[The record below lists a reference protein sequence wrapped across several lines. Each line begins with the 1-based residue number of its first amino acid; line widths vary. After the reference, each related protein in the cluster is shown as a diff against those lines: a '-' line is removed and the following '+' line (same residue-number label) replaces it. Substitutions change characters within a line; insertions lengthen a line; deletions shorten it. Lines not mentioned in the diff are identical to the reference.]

1 SPIVLRMQWEDDEL
15 VCRVAG
21 DHFLLIEV
29 GPLVLDILRRFR
41 VHALMLALEALAV
54 EGVRELTPGIRSLQ
68 VHYDSQRIRL
78 QDLLATI
85 EKTAAAL
92 TTSDMTVPS
101 RVVYLPLSW
110 DDEACQ
116 LAI

>member
-1 SPIVLRMQWEDDEL
+1 
-15 VCRVAG
+15 
-21 DHFLLIEV
+21 
-29 GPLVLDILRRFR
+29 
-41 VHALMLALEALAV
+41 ALMLALEALAV

-116 LAI
+116 LAIKKYMQSVRADAPWCPSNLEFIRRMNGLDSIDAVKDIVFK